1 MVLNADGVIT
11 KNKHISLW
19 PITLMINEIPLP
31 TRRYSESIILGGV
44 LPALQHPSNKLFKTV
59 MDIIYE
65 QCIRLEAGV
74 KFFLPDEG
82 ERTLKFYLIATCTD
96 KPAQSLLREN
106 FTCCSKTS
114 RKSTI
119 KIFPFGTDPIRTDD
133 ICTNLMIEAENH
145 GYPMK
150 GHVGKCYFAV
160 WESPHKFHQNRFI
173 LGSCSLIKL
182 KYYSF
187 GQSILY
193 DSLHTLYIGV
203 FKKMCLLVF
212 SKSKINRQQ
221 KWSLYNKINSIDQ
234 GLAAVKIPTTTS
246 RRFRSIKKLERYKAN
261 EFRSLMHHGSTVLL
275 RAKLPKYRRHFALL
289 LAAVNIASKD
299 VIRDC
304 DVKLVK
310 ELLQQY
316 VKDWQKIFGLRYM
329 SYNVHSL
336 LHVYESIEFLGPL
349 YMYSTFNFEDLVE
362 EPTKQVNLLQTK
374 VNNVTTTIP
383 NIYIRMH
390 STCLIL
396 RSPSQIK
403 KKHSYRLA

>member
-82 ERTLKFYLIATCTD
+82 ERTLKFYLIAT
-96 KPAQSLLREN
+96 
-106 FTCCSKTS
+106 
-114 RKSTI
+114 
-119 KIFPFGTDPIRTDD
+119 
-133 ICTNLMIEAENH
+133 
-145 GYPMK
+145 
-150 GHVGKCYFAV
+150 
-160 WESPHKFHQNRFI
+160 W
-173 LGSCSLIKL
+173 
-182 KYYSF
+182 
-187 GQSILY
+187 
-193 DSLHTLYIGV
+193 
-203 FKKMCLLVF
+203 
-212 SKSKINRQQ
+212 
-221 KWSLYNKINSIDQ
+221 
-234 GLAAVKIPTTTS
+234 LAAVKIPTTTS